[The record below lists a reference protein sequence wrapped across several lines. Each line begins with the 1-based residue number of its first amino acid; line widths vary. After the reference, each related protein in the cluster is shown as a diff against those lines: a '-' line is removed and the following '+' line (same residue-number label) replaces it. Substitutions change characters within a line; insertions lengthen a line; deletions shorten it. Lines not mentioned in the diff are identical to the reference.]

1 MLRIARRIDDMG
13 LYNLMWGTNPVA
25 PTIMNAFEIPIPPR
39 FRDACIYKKD
49 DRYIVEILAR
59 QGGGNRE
66 YHKESN
72 EELAAHP
79 NFVSDRDFSDY
90 DVSYNIITFDVTNH
104 PITKEFIES
113 QKKYPNDEIIS
124 SQTRFTM
131 TLADVTKRAG
141 ELIEEKPEQIA
152 ALGRQMRKAIDK
164 GGGIIVI
171 DEDGPELVEERTT

>member
-1 MLRIARRIDDMG
+1 MG
-13 LYNLMWGTNPVA
+13 MYNLMWGRNPFA
-25 PTIMNAFEIPIPPR
+25 QLIMVAFEIPSPPR
-39 FRDACIYKKD
+39 FRDACFYKKD

-59 QGGGNRE
+59 QGSGNRE

-79 NFVSDRDFSDY
+79 NFVSDRDFIDY
-90 DVSYNIITFDVTNH
+90 DASYNIITFDVTDH
-104 PITKEFIES
+104 PMTKDFIEG
-113 QKKYPNDEIIS
+113 QEKYPDEEIIS
-124 SQTRFTM
+124 PQTKFSM
-131 TLADVTKRAG
+131 TLADVTKRAE

-171 DEDGPELVEERTT
+171 DEDGPELVEE